1 MTSLSQNWVKQA
13 QSCISSIESDRKIK
27 INISWNF
34 EVGSLFVKSLPQNIA
49 VLTPLVTSLTQNWSK
64 SAQTPISCTNDDRKM
79 KIESKRNF

>member
-13 QSCISSIESDRKIK
+13 QSCISSIEGDRKIR

-79 KIESKRNF
+79 KIKSKTNF